1 MVTRAHHGPQRST
14 WRVWITREAFSFH
27 EQPQK
32 TQRPTRKNLAPS
44 EGDAQ
49 VSPRVS
55 YFPLEKNA

>member
-14 WRVWITREAFSFH
+14 CRVWITREAFSFH

-44 EGDAQ
+44 EGDA
-49 VSPRVS
+49 
-55 YFPLEKNA
+55 